1 MSENTAPRPDGDRP
15 EDREGDAAEQPFVFQ
30 DRRRID
36 PETGRPRGAA
46 ADAADADASAPSA
59 AGEPAEGD
67 ALSQAERILDEAG
80 AEAGDAPAVVGG
92 EPSAREAELETDLR
106 RLQAEYV
113 NYKRRVDRDKDLA
126 KDQGV
131 LKAVMAL
138 IPVLD
143 DLDAARA
150 AGDLAE
156 GPFAAIAAKL
166 DSALAGLG
174 VERQDQDELMGV
186 EFDPAV
192 HEAVMRQPSADV
204 PAEHVMQ
211 VFRNGYVRDGRV
223 LRAAQVMVSAGTD

>member
-1 MSENTAPRPDGDRP
+1 MSENTAPRPGEQGPD
-15 EDREGDAAEQPFVFQ
+15 EQPFVFQ

-46 ADAADADASAPSA
+46 QGESQPAGEPAPQADAPADADAD
-59 AGEPAEGD
+59 GD
-67 ALSQAERILDEAG
+67 ALAQAARILDDAGLEAD
-80 AEAGDAPAVVGG
+80 AAPAAG
-92 EPSAREAELETDLR
+92 SDREAELETDLR

-113 NYKRRVDRDKDLA
+113 NYKRRVDRDRDQA
-126 KDQGV
+126 KEQGV
-131 LKAVMAL
+131 VKAVMAL

-174 VERQDQDELMGV
+174 VQRQDQDELAGV
-186 EFDPAV
+186 EFDPAQ
-192 HEAVMRQPSADV
+192 HEAVMRQPHAEI
-204 PAEHVMQ
+204 PAEHVVQ
-211 VFRNGYVRDGRV
+211 VFRNGYVREGRV
-223 LRAAQVMVSAGTD
+223 LRAAQVMVSGGAE